1 MRFTL
6 SLSVTALSVF
16 AFAVPALATTGCNA
30 EGWEDGWFSDVGGCH
45 SYYPAI
51 LYMKDF
57 GIVEG
62 YADGTFRPESPIN
75 RAEFTK
81 ILMHAVA
88 DPITIQACIEDPL
101 DSSLYFSDVPIGA
114 WYEPSVCHAKGSGMI
129 DGYPDGSFKPANLIN
144 YAEAAKI
151 AANAYGLEV
160 DENVGSDWGG
170 QDVWFLPYSSALLKR
185 HAVPPT
191 VSRFAQHLT
200 RGEMAELIYRLET
213 GKTSTQWFASLPDGS
228 TVDSLTVTNNLPDVE
243 FSYDGALFTAT
254 EGSMGMRDIYA
265 SGEWRVMPGFH
276 LTYVRNDEDA
286 MQCDGMSGL
295 IGRCRPVY
303 SMLDLSI
310 GIVERP
316 LAYVRIGL
324 DSSFDEN
331 AKETIVDG
339 RAGVSIYDGI
349 ECEGEEHALVPLDAK
364 RTLVIRRAI
373 DCNQHPEGYLTSEE
387 QDVLFR
393 SFLDTIDITVPAVAQ
408 SAPVMEVTVLT
419 CGGDVPG
426 YLASK
431 IMVPTSSAV
440 ADATLQALFSANP
453 ISSYP
458 CDGMVWMGNHYRGVT
473 IVGGVATVKLDATFE
488 EIFHDFDEEDKE
500 WYKVSVQRS
509 ISANLK
515 QFPSVTD
522 VRYVVQP

>member
-1 MRFTL
+1 MRLTL
-6 SLSVTALSVF
+6 PLSAVAAVSICTF
-16 AFAVPALATTGCNA
+16 AAPAFATTGCNA

-51 LYMKDF
+51 RYMKDF
-57 GIVEG
+57 SIVEG
-62 YADGTFRPESPIN
+62 YSDGAYRPESPIN
-75 RAEFTK
+75 RAEFVK
-81 ILMHAVA
+81 ILVAAKFSVSEMNDGMDNENRPHMVDVEHA
-88 DPITIQACIEDPL
+88 
-101 DSSLYFSDVPIGA
+101 S
-114 WYEPSVCHAKGSGMI
+114 WYENYVHFARYKGWI
-129 DGYPDGSFKPANLIN
+129 DGYPDGTFRPANQIN

-170 QDVWFLPYSSALLKR
+170 QDAWFLPYSSALLKR

-295 IGRCRPVY
+295 IGRCRPIY
-303 SMLDLSI
+303 SMLDMSI
-310 GIVERP
+310 GVVERP

-349 ECEGEEHALVPLDAK
+349 ECEGEEHTLVPMDAK

-373 DCNQHPEGYLTSEE
+373 DCNQHPDGYLTSDE
-387 QDVLFR
+387 QDALFR
-393 SFLDTIDITVPAVAQ
+393 SFLDTIDIMVPATAQ
-408 SAPVMEVTVLT
+408 SAPLMEVTVLT

-488 EIFHDFDEEDKE
+488 EIFHDFDEEDRE